1 MGWIESPPY
10 FGTASE
16 TGRDLAEQHAE
27 RRLGTLENHKFIAHT
42 EVHEDFQALPATC
55 DTSVPFQ
62 YMIEAFVDD
71 YMSIAV
77 ARSQQQLRHVA
88 NAIMHGINDVF
99 PVDDDDNND
108 SSPIGASKMAM
119 AAASSA
125 TKLELQAVL
134 MHTAGPCK
142 LRQ

>member
-77 ARSQQQLRHVA
+77 ARRQQQLRHVA
-88 NAIMHGINDVF
+88 NAIMHGINDMF
-99 PVDDDDNND
+99 PADDDNNNDPFFSQKD
-108 SSPIGASKMAM
+108 SQRRGRMGNNQRACG
-119 AAASSA
+119 
-125 TKLELQAVL
+125 L
-134 MHTAGPCK
+134 
-142 LRQ
+142 